1 MLGSDMRSRASRV
14 LSALLAVVAGLIPAL
29 AAFDIGPLQAADI
42 NGPPWLG
49 LAAGSVFIAGGMA
62 MLAGA
67 AIPALQ
73 AILGVLALAGMAAIF
88 NWIAFGAGERAC
100 SGAVGFL
107 WLAADS
113 AYAGLACRIPFGLG
127 AAIIDAVLILGV
139 VALLQQA
146 LGGAPQLARTIK
158 AAQGL
163 LLLALAPLLL
173 LVLVLAVLP
182 VALGVV
188 WQHLRS
194 GHWPRNAAFIR
205 RRRP

>member
-1 MLGSDMRSRASRV
+1 MMGSDLRSRAGWV
-14 LSALLAVVAGLIPAL
+14 LSALLVVAAGLIPAL
-29 AAFDIGPLQAADI
+29 AAFDIGPLHAADI

-73 AILGVLALAGMAAIF
+73 AILGVLALAGMAAIV
-88 NWIAFGAGERAC
+88 NWIAFGVGERAC

-127 AAIIDAVLILGV
+127 AAIIDAALILGV

-146 LGGAPQLARTIK
+146 LGGAPRLARTIK

-173 LVLVLAVLP
+173 FVLVMAVLP

-188 WQHLRS
+188 WHGLRS
-194 GHWPRNAAFIR
+194 GLWPRTAAFIR

>member
-1 MLGSDMRSRASRV
+1 MDSDVRSRAGRA

-29 AAFDIGPLQAADI
+29 AAFDLGPLPAADI

-49 LAAGSVFIAGGMA
+49 LAAGSVFIAGGLA

-73 AILGVLALAGMAAIF
+73 AILGVLALAGMAAIV

-139 VALLQQA
+139 LALLQQA
-146 LGGAPQLARTIK
+146 LGGAPQLARAIR

-182 VALGVV
+182 LALGGV
-188 WQHLRS
+188 WHRLRS

-205 RRRP
+205 RRP

>member
-1 MLGSDMRSRASRV
+1 MMDADMRSRPGWV

-29 AAFDIGPLQAADI
+29 AAFDIGPLHAADI

-49 LAAGSVFIAGGMA
+49 LAAGSVFIAGGLA

-73 AILGVLALAGMAAIF
+73 AILGVLALAGMATIV

-146 LGGAPQLARTIK
+146 LGGAPQLARTIR

-173 LVLVLAVLP
+173 LALVVAVLP

-188 WQHLRS
+188 WHRLRS

-205 RRRP
+205 RRP